1 MSSEND
7 TTTTGS
13 SGSDTTRRRYL
24 AALAGAA
31 ALTAGCSDVTSQ
43 SFEASAVVLPSED
56 QEALRLAETSRDER
70 TISREGPSGNVEVS
84 ITNRAAIY
92 SHAAGYGGS

>member
-1 MSSEND
+1 MSSENH
-7 TTTTGS
+7 TTRRST
-13 SGSDTTRRRYL
+13 DTTRRRYL

-43 SFEASAVVLPSED
+43 SFEASTVVLPAED
-56 QEALRLAETSRDER
+56 QEALRLAETSRDRR
-70 TISREGPSGNVEVS
+70 TVSRQGPSGNVEVS
-84 ITNRAAIY
+84 ITSAAAVY